1 MSDLKKQSVWTEDG
15 RVGEKVIKEVSGKDG
30 KRTVFEELWVEPKI
44 EKRLA
49 KKVAKHYRPV
59 VHMIETEIIDEET
72 QEVLDRK
79 VESID
84 HESKMEVRRH
94 ITSEVSLSSA
104 TDENDNP
111 YVTRQELHDA
121 LVTAFGTLQD
131 NDDYDL
137 DYDLDLDAD
146 VDEPVS
152 AQALIAEHLNGK
164 KDSNLATG
172 VLMSIC
178 GILSG
183 GILWVLFM
191 M

>member
-1 MSDLKKQSVWTEDG
+1 MSDLKKQPVWTEDG

-104 TDENDNP
+104 TDEDDNP
-111 YVTRQELHDA
+111 YVTRKELHDA
-121 LVTAFGTLQD
+121 LVTAFGAFQD

-137 DYDLDLDAD
+137 DYDADAD
-146 VDEPVS
+146 EPLS
-152 AQALIAEHLNGK
+152 AQALVAEHLNGQ
-164 KDSNLATG
+164 KDSNLTTG